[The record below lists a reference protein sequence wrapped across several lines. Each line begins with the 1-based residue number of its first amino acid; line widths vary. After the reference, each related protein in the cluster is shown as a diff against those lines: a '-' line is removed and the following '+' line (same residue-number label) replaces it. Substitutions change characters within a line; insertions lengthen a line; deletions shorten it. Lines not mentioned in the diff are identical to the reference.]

1 MMKQILCGLIL
12 FFALFSLNAT
22 GYLHDEDGRLNT
34 GEFEF
39 LGTTED
45 FDSFLF
51 FLQFKE
57 YAKGELAKNTPAKT
71 VRETN
76 DLTYNELRLMWNM
89 LKNNGF
95 REGDIYQV
103 WIQNYRHEVYL
114 IVEIRKNDDD
124 FTTIWHA
131 FEVVPLEEGEL

>member
-1 MMKQILCGLIL
+1 
-12 FFALFSLNAT
+12 
-22 GYLHDEDGRLNT
+22 
-34 GEFEF
+34 
-39 LGTTED
+39 
-45 FDSFLF
+45 
-51 FLQFKE
+51 
-57 YAKGELAKNTPAKT
+57 
-71 VRETN
+71 
-76 DLTYNELRLMWNM
+76 MWNM

-131 FEVVPLEEGEL
+131 FEVVPLEEGE